1 VGGWWWTEGGKDP
14 AEKKWNAGPCQ
25 RFFWAAFLK
34 GGSCT
39 AVKLCEWFY
48 IAVVTIVTVVTIVV
62 TINKIIWEWRMAAL
76 WLRCESCCEHFQSD
90 AGNILFFSRR
100 GQRDKKY
107 FNFFLDQYSRW
118 KPRKTVIRV
127 WRLSDLLYA
136 AALAREELAFR
147 RYCTIFSF
155 KKKFR
160 LKKRDQEV
168 SPNKETKK
176 RGNGCTTCNIL
187 GKDVKIRKYTFKL
200 FWPRSKFF
208 GQIFQTSLPKSLCD
222 AHLPLFKFIVMCHLN
237 LSHLT
242 NVNLA

>member
-1 VGGWWWTEGGKDP
+1 
-14 AEKKWNAGPCQ
+14 
-25 RFFWAAFLK
+25 
-34 GGSCT
+34 
-39 AVKLCEWFY
+39 
-48 IAVVTIVTVVTIVV
+48 
-62 TINKIIWEWRMAAL
+62 MAAL

-118 KPRKTVIRV
+118 KPRKTVIHV

-160 LKKRDQEV
+160 LKKKRPRGLSKQR
-168 SPNKETKK
+168 NQKE
-176 RGNGCTTCNIL
+176 RQRLHHLQHSWQGCQNQ
-187 GKDVKIRKYTFKL
+187 KIYF
-200 FWPRSKFF
+200 
-208 GQIFQTSLPKSLCD
+208 
-222 AHLPLFKFIVMCHLN
+222 
-237 LSHLT
+237 
-242 NVNLA
+242 

>member
-1 VGGWWWTEGGKDP
+1 
-14 AEKKWNAGPCQ
+14 
-25 RFFWAAFLK
+25 
-34 GGSCT
+34 
-39 AVKLCEWFY
+39 
-48 IAVVTIVTVVTIVV
+48 
-62 TINKIIWEWRMAAL
+62 MAAL

-200 FWPRSKFF
+200 F
-208 GQIFQTSLPKSLCD
+208 
-222 AHLPLFKFIVMCHLN
+222 
-237 LSHLT
+237 
-242 NVNLA
+242 